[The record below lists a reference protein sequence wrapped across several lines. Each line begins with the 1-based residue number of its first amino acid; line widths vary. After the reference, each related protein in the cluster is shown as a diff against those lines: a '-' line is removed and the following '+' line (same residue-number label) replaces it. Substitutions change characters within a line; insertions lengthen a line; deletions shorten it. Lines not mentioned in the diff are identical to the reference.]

1 MIKAVIFDRDGTLIE
16 HVPYLSNI
24 SEVSIFPRVLDACQL
39 LKDREIK
46 IFIATN
52 QSGIGRGFYSEDDYQ
67 IVERY
72 IERLFESNGIFI
84 EKTLYCPFHSEHGIG
99 EYKKNSNDRKP
110 NPGMIQKIM
119 AQYQL
124 APNQCVMVG
133 DSDVDIGAGKNA
145 GVLTALVR
153 TGLGDNYS
161 HSNMPDFVGLDVYD
175 VVNNYILNL

>member
-1 MIKAVIFDRDGTLIE
+1 MITAVIFDRDGTLIE
-16 HVPYLSNI
+16 HVPYLSKI
-24 SEVSIFPRVLDACQL
+24 SEVTLFPCVLEACQL
-39 LKDREIK
+39 LKDRGIK

-72 IERLFESNGIFI
+72 IERLFESNGVFI
-84 EKTLYCPFHSEHGIG
+84 EKTLHCPFHSEHGIG
-99 EYKKNSNDRKP
+99 EYKKNSIDRKP

-119 AQYQL
+119 TQYQL
-124 APNQCVMVG
+124 DPNACVMVG

-145 GVLTALVR
+145 GVFTALVR
-153 TGLGDNYS
+153 TGLGDDYS
-161 HSNMPDFVGLDVYD
+161 HSNVPDFIGIDVLD